1 MKKFALVLIASVL
14 FLGCDR
20 RPARNDLPKS
30 EGNSVEHS
38 RTVTVSIETS
48 PNAAGSP
55 YGAQFLDTMI
65 ADHEAVIDV
74 GQLAQTRAGNTD
86 LKEFI
91 VTLIAKQQ
99 VEIKQMRRLRQID
112 FAAAPPSINTDLPG
126 IKAGVLTLDPD
137 KLDLLKEQLF
147 DEEFLVQMVRHHE
160 GVRDLLTDAGEKL
173 NSADDL
179 REFIQTAANDRRI
192 ELDQLNKWQAAWFK

>member
-1 MKKFALVLIASVL
+1 MKKFALMLIASVL
-14 FLGCDR
+14 LCACDR

-30 EGNSVEHS
+30 EGNSVEHT

-74 GQLAQTRAGNTD
+74 AQLAQTRAGNTE
-86 LKEFI
+86 LKGFI
-91 VTLIAKQQ
+91 LALIAKHQ

-112 FAAAPPSINTDLPG
+112 FVSAPPSINTDL
-126 IKAGVLTLDPD
+126 AGVKTGALTLDPD

-147 DEEFLVQMVRHHE
+147 DKEFLLETIRHHE
-160 GVRDLLTDAGEKL
+160 GALDLLTDAGEKL
-173 NSADDL
+173 NAADDL
-179 REFIQTAANDRRI
+179 REFISTATNDRQT
-192 ELDQLNKWQAAWFK
+192 ELDQMKKWQAVWFK